1 MVPTGSEYSVILQ
14 RADLRRSTQQHPE
27 RRPQWTGRFTRLL
40 RARSS
45 GVAVLSAAVACAL
58 AVTFVSVRVGD
69 SAPVS
74 DVTSSIELAQAFTVA
89 LNAHDVDAL
98 VELFTEDDSGPTL
111 SADRYAWQKSEIR
124 LWAQQQVAANIHV
137 TAYDFQVTDRGAAWN
152 ADVFRDDWQE
162 WGVSLLPV
170 ANTIWVHEGKLADFT
185 STLRDP
191 QDAERLS
198 GLWRPDTS
206 VRR

>member
-1 MVPTGSEYSVILQ
+1 MERTGSEPAILLQ
-14 RADLRRSTQQHPE
+14 WPNE
-27 RRPQWTGRFTRLL
+27 RRRRGP
-40 RARSS
+40 RSS
-45 GVAVLSAAVACAL
+45 IVVIATAIACAL
-58 AVTFVSVRVGD
+58 AVTFVSVRVGET
-69 SAPVS
+69 APA
-74 DVTSSIELAQAFTVA
+74 TSIELAQAFTVA

-124 LWAQQQVAANIHV
+124 LWAQQQAAANIHV
-137 TAYDFQVTDRGAAWN
+137 TAYDFQLTDTGATWN

-170 ANTIWVHEGKLADFT
+170 ANTIWVHDGKLADFT

-198 GLWRPDTS
+198 GLWRPGAS
-206 VRR
+206 VRQ